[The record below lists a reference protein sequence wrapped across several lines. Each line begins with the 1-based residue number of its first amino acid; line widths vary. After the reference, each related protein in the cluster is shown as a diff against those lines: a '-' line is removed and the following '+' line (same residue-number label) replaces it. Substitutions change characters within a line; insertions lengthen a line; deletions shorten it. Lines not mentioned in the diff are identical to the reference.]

1 MSEIE
6 TTIKIFNLTFVLMN
20 VLLNSKIVSGKELI
34 YIPGDISLGGL
45 FPMHEQVLYIM
56 IIIIITRAPKGAW
69 KCYFPLFQKIMT
81 DRAKL

>member
-56 IIIIITRAPKGAW
+56 IIIIITRAPKGSMEVLLPAFSEN
-69 KCYFPLFQKIMT
+69 YDGQS
-81 DRAKL
+81 